1 MGILKKIKKKIAA
14 KISSIKTAQGFIE
27 FYYKEDKKDFVSL
40 ADDSFVRTE
49 DTCKLIAFYLPQ
61 YHSIPLNDQNFGR
74 GFTEWDNVTKA
85 KPQFVGHYQPQLPI
99 DVGFYDLS
107 HDNVMYR
114 QVELAKQYGVY
125 GFCFHYY
132 WFSGDRLLEKP
143 IFNFLNNKEL
153 DLPFCLCWANENW
166 SKLWDGGDR
175 QVIKEQKMDDD
186 TYDMFYRD
194 IKMFFNDDR
203 YIKINNKPLLV
214 IYRAALFKKEK
225 FINFLEG
232 IRKEAMKDGFDGLFV
247 ITSNLQFDCTQ
258 ADEWGLDGC
267 VEFPPHGT
275 FPHLT
280 YKKGDY
286 TNKNSTINRVD
297 MHDYIKHK
305 KFLIENH
312 KNTFKG
318 VFPSWDNTARKTYSN
333 GWCFEGVT
341 PEAYESWLFECIY
354 DTRKNREHQFV
365 FINAWNEWG
374 EGAHLEPDKKYG
386 YAYLAATRRALELS
400 KQNN

>member
-1 MGILKKIKKKIAA
+1 MGILKKIKKRIAA
-14 KISSIKTAQGFIE
+14 KISSIKKAQEFIE
-27 FYYKEDKKDFVSL
+27 FYYQEDKKDFVPL
-40 ADDSFVRTE
+40 AEDSFVRTE

-61 YHSIPLNDQNFGR
+61 YHAIPLNDQNFGR

-107 HDNVMYR
+107 HDDVMYR

-175 QVIKEQKMDDD
+175 QVIKEQKMNDD
-186 TYDMFYRD
+186 TYDEFYRD
-194 IKMFFNDDR
+194 IKAFFYDDR
-203 YIKINNKPLLV
+203 YIKIDNKPLLI
-214 IYRAALFKKEK
+214 IYRPTLFDKEI
-225 FINFLEG
+225 FIHFVNE
-232 IRKEAMKDGFDGLFV
+232 IRKECIKDGFDGIFILTTNFKFNKEE
-247 ITSNLQFDCTQ
+247 IFD
-258 ADEWGLDGC
+258 WNLDGM
-267 VEFPPHGT
+267 VEFPPHGLGKYV
-275 FPHLT
+275 FR
-280 YKKGDY
+280 KDENY
-286 TNKNSTINRVD
+286 TNKNTTMTRMSMTEF
-297 MHDYIKHK
+297 IKEEK
-305 KFLIENH
+305 YKENH
-312 KNTFKG
+312 ELYIYNG
-318 VFPSWDNTARKTYSN
+318 VFPSWDNTARKTYS
-333 GWCFEGVT
+333 GGFIFEGVT
-341 PEAYESWLFECIY
+341 PELYKKWLCGCI
-354 DTRKNREHQFV
+354 DMAKSKEKDKQLV

-386 YAYLAATRRALELS
+386 YAYLKATRQALE
-400 KQNN
+400 QTR